1 MLILRDWNVVR
12 TVLGMYTDRIG
23 SDKNY
28 RLSENP
34 TIRSEVSNNILNK
47 IHIPDMRLMTDRS
60 EVKFIIIYLTIN
72 QEKT

>member
-1 MLILRDWNVVR
+1 
-12 TVLGMYTDRIG
+12 MYTDRIGSDRILVG

-34 TIRSEVSNNILNK
+34 TIRFEVSNSILNK
-47 IHIPDMRLMTDRS
+47 IHIADMRLTDRS
-60 EVKFIIIYLTIN
+60 ELKLIIIYLTIN